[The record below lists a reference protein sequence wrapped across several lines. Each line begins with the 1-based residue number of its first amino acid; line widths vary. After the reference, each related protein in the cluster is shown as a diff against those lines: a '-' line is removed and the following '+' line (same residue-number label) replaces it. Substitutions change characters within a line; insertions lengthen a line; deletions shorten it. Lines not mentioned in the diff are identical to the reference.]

1 MKKFI
6 LGLIVIF
13 FMPLSSFATDNLLY
27 DVECGGAIS
36 KEGCYMV
43 KVWVYSSNKKVSP
56 EELKKAAVHGVL
68 FRGVSASGD
77 CQSFRP
83 LAGSAIAESQ
93 HADFFQGF
101 FGADKQYL
109 SYVTLAATPYEYI
122 KVSKKYKVGTIAIV
136 SKDALRKD
144 LEKAGVI
151 RGLST
156 GF

>member
-1 MKKFI
+1 MKKFV
-6 LGLIVIF
+6 LGLIIAFLAPFSISASDV
-13 FMPLSSFATDNLLY
+13 LQY

-36 KEGCYMV
+36 KEGCYMI
-43 KVWVYSSNKKVSP
+43 KVWVYSANKKVTP
-56 EELKKAAVHGVL
+56 EQLKKAAVHGTL

-77 CQSFRP
+77 CQSFKP
-83 LAGSAIAESQ
+83 LAGSALAEQQ
-93 HADFFQGF
+93 HKDFFHAF
-101 FGADKQYL
+101 FGADNLYL
-109 SYVTLAATPYEYI
+109 SYVTLADTPYEYI

-144 LEKAGVI
+144 LEKAGII

>member
-13 FMPLSSFATDNLLY
+13 LMPFLSFASDSMQY
-27 DVECGGAIS
+27 DIECGGAIS

-56 EELKKAAVHGVL
+56 NELKKAAVHGII
-68 FRGVSASGD
+68 FRGVSATGD
-77 CQSFRP
+77 CQSFKP
-83 LAGSAIAESQ
+83 LAGSSIAEKQ
-93 HADFFQGF
+93 YADFFDKF
-101 FGADKQYL
+101 FGPDEQYL
-109 SYVTLAATPYEYI
+109 SYVSLAATPYEYI

-144 LEKAGVI
+144 LEKAGVV
-151 RGLST
+151 RGLSS